1 MKIHK
6 KEKEKEKERKNEED
20 RIQRD
25 ILKLY
30 EAFPQT
36 SLVPTQKAAKS
47 HWLHPQ
53 QAITIVR
60 LEVDI

>member
-6 KEKEKEKERKNEED
+6 KEKEKEKEEEEED
-20 RIQRD
+20 RIQKD

-47 HWLHPQ
+47 H
-53 QAITIVR
+53 
-60 LEVDI
+60 